1 MELAQCKHHFWD
13 VDPWKSQEVE
23 CSQGESR
30 GEAWSIECRDV
41 LPVIQ
46 RTDGVSEW
54 VSAAMCAMVQT
65 FRPVTTNVGKST
77 LMNIEEK
84 SNVFAFLQLP

>member
-1 MELAQCKHHFWD
+1 MQ
-13 VDPWKSQEVE
+13 VY
-23 CSQGESR
+23 SR
-30 GEAWSIECRDV
+30 YS
-41 LPVIQ
+41 

-54 VSAAMCAMVQT
+54 VSAAMCAMVQN